1 MSVRKLDP
9 IAIIGLLRAS
19 ETRPRQDAEK
29 ILSDQ
34 VDREIDLAIVGRL
47 EIRDENLEVCD
58 LCGNPPG
65 PGHEGCNQAISA
77 GLD

>member
-1 MSVRKLDP
+1 MNVRKLDP
-9 IAIIGLLRAS
+9 ITVIGLLRAS

-34 VDREIDLAIVGRL
+34 VDREIDRVVTERL
-47 EIRDENLEVCD
+47 EIPEPEVCD
-58 LCGNPPG
+58 LCDNPPG
-65 PGHEGCNQAISA
+65 PGHEGCNRAISA